1 MPPNTNTSSGVRIW
15 SGTPTFNF
23 NAIFQIIGIL
33 LMVVGTLMFLP
44 IGFSLHYNS
53 GDGIPLAISG
63 LVTVIIGATMFVV
76 TRRKDYSV
84 QKREGYL
91 IVALGWFCMTVCG
104 SLPYALSGVIPDIT
118 DAFFETV
125 SGMTTTGATI
135 LTDIEVIPKG
145 ILFWRSLTQW
155 IGGMG
160 IIVLTIAIFPFL
172 GIGGIEL
179 FVAEAPGPVSDK
191 IHPRIKATARAL
203 WVIYVSLT
211 AICCVLLLL
220 GGMSFYDAINHAM
233 TTMATGGF
241 STKNESMAF
250 FDSAYIHYVVI
261 VFMFLA
267 GVNYTV
273 IFFLVRFDL
282 RRVWS
287 NEEFRGYLII
297 VTLIALITTLLVYD
311 ATDQN
316 LEKSFR
322 EATFQ
327 VVSIITTTG
336 FITADYTAWKES
348 LTALFF
354 VLLFA
359 GASAG
364 STSGGIKLIRHVV
377 FFKNSLLEF
386 RRLLHPKAVIRLK
399 MNKEIVP
406 ARILTH
412 ILVFLLIY
420 LGIFIMGTI
429 AVVGLGMDLTSG
441 AGAVATS
448 LGNVGPGI
456 GDVGPVDNFSAL
468 SSPIKWI
475 LVFLMLLGRLEL
487 FTILI
492 LFSPYFWKAN

>member
-1 MPPNTNTSSGVRIW
+1 MI
-15 SGTPTFNF
+15 NF

-33 LMVVGTLMFLP
+33 LMIVGVFMFTPMIVSFYFDSGDSLP
-44 IGFSLHYNS
+44 IFISALISIVTGFL
-53 GDGIPLAISG
+53 
-63 LVTVIIGATMFVV
+63 FFWF
-76 TRRKDYSV
+76 TRKKDLTV

-91 IVALGWFCMTVCG
+91 IVSMGWAFMLIAS
-104 SLPYALSGVIPDIT
+104 SLPFLLSGAIPSVT

-125 SGMTTTGATI
+125 SGMTTTGASI
-135 LTDIEVIPKG
+135 LNDIEAMPKG
-145 ILFWRSLTQW
+145 ILFWRSMTQW

-160 IIVLTIAIFPFL
+160 IIVLTIAILPFL

-179 FVAEAPGPVSDK
+179 FVAEAPGPTSDK
-191 IHPRIKATARAL
+191 IHPRIRATASAL
-203 WVIYVSLT
+203 WIIYLSLT
-211 AICCVLLLL
+211 AVLCVLLVL
-220 GGMSFYDAINHAM
+220 GGMSFYDAINHAL

-241 STKNESMAF
+241 STKNASVAF
-250 FDSAYIHYVVI
+250 FTSPYIHYVLI

-267 GVNYTV
+267 GVNYTM

-282 RRVWS
+282 KRVWN

-297 VTLIALITTLLVYD
+297 VVFIAVTATLLVHH
-311 ATDQN
+311 ATN
-316 LEKSFR
+316 GPWEKSFR
-322 EATFQ
+322 DATFQ
-327 VVSIITTTG
+327 VVSLITTTG
-336 FITADYTAWKES
+336 FVTADYTAWKTS

-364 STSGGIKLIRHVV
+364 STAGGIKLIRHVV
-377 FFKNSLLEF
+377 FVKNSLLEF
-386 RRLLHPKAVIRLK
+386 KRLLHPKAIIRLK

-420 LGIFIMGTI
+420 LGVFVIGSI
-429 AVVGLGMDLTSG
+429 VVSGLGMDFLS
-441 AGAVATS
+441 AMGAVATS

-456 GDVGPVDNFSAL
+456 GTVGPLDNFAPL
-468 SSPIKWI
+468 SNSVKWV
-475 LVFLMLLGRLEL
+475 LMFLMMLGRLEL

-492 LFSPYFWKAN
+492 LFTPYFWKAN

>member
-1 MPPNTNTSSGVRIW
+1 MI
-15 SGTPTFNF
+15 NF

-33 LMVVGTLMFLP
+33 LFIVGVLMYLP
-44 IGFSLHYNS
+44 LGFSWYYQS
-53 GDGIPLAISG
+53 GDGMALLSA
-63 LVTVIIGATMFVV
+63 ATMTCVV
-76 TRRKDYSV
+76 GAGIYFLTKGKDNSV
-84 QKREGYL
+84 QKRDGYL
-91 IVALGWFCMTVCG
+91 IVTLGWLSMLIFST
-104 SLPYALSGVIPDIT
+104 LPYLFSGAIPGIT
-118 DAFFETV
+118 NAFFETV

-135 LTDIEVIPKG
+135 LTDIESMPKG

-211 AICCVLLLL
+211 IILCLLLIF
-220 GGMSFYDAINHAM
+220 GGMTFYDAINHAM

-241 STKNESMAF
+241 STKNASLAF
-250 FDSAYIHYVVI
+250 FDSAYIHYI
-261 VFMFLA
+261 VMLFMFLA
-267 GVNYTV
+267 GINYTV

-282 RRVWS
+282 KRVWN
-287 NEEFRGYLII
+287 NEEFRGYVII
-297 VTLIALITTLLVYD
+297 VALIAVVTTLLVYD
-311 ATDQN
+311 ATGEN
-316 LEKSFR
+316 LEKCFR
-322 EATFQ
+322 DASFQ

-354 VLLFA
+354 VLLFT

-377 FFKNSLLEF
+377 FFKNSILEF
-386 RRLLHPKAVIRLK
+386 KRVLHPKAIIRLK
-399 MNKEIVP
+399 MNREIVP

-420 LGIFIMGTI
+420 LGVFVIGTI
-429 AVVGLGMDLTSG
+429 VVVGLGMDFTSA

-448 LGNVGPGI
+448 IGNVGPGI
-456 GDVGPVDNFSAL
+456 GTVGPLDNFALLSA
-468 SSPIKWI
+468 PIKWV

-492 LFSPYFWKAN
+492 LFTPYFWKMT